1 MTELP
6 PSPRRRRGAAGR
18 ALLALVEA
26 PVAIAVLVG
35 LAAPWLPPRPYW
47 WAQLVAIGLPYASW
61 ALAAFGVAWLL
72 GRRWRAVAFH
82 AVLLL
87 VVGVRAGGLGRLA
100 EAGAAG
106 PDDLVLTTF
115 NIPQSGPSREALA
128 DSVVAFVQDAAP
140 DVLLMQDARVAM
152 RARGPAVEG
161 VQVEA
166 VRTRLPYQL
175 EMPAR
180 LANHPGWQNN
190 ATDVAFFVRD
200 GAGVEVLE
208 QEVLIIGVERD
219 PDVSLALRSH
229 LRWGGREF
237 VVYNV
242 HLRSFGSPK
251 PWEDDAVSLLR
262 PSTWAPYLRQYRGVY
277 AQRGDEADQ
286 IADAIAE
293 ETLPVVVAGDFN
305 STADNWSYHR
315 LRTAGGVSRTDATQ
329 AAGGRAWGRTY
340 HAERPFVR
348 IDFVLA
354 DPALEVT
361 GVTTSPVRFSDHRPV
376 RVGLRWRDAEAEAE
390 TE

>member
-1 MTELP
+1 MTELT
-6 PSPRRRRGAAGR
+6 SRPRRGR
-18 ALLALVEA
+18 VGWALLALAEA

-61 ALAAFGVAWLL
+61 ALAAVGVLWLL

-82 AVLLL
+82 VVLLV

-100 EAGAAG
+100 EAGPAA

-128 DSVVAFVQDAAP
+128 DSVVAFVEGAAP
-140 DVLLMQDARVAM
+140 DVLLMQDARVAT
-152 RARGPAVEG
+152 RVRGPSVEG

-166 VRTRLPYQL
+166 VRTRLPYRL

-200 GAGVEVLE
+200 GAGVEVVE

-229 LRWGGREF
+229 LRWRGREL

-251 PWEDDAVSLLR
+251 PWQDDAVSLFR
-262 PSTWAPYLRQYRGVY
+262 PSTWVPYLRQYRSVY
-277 AQRGDEADQ
+277 ARRGDEADQ
-286 IADAIAE
+286 IADAIAA

-315 LRTAGGVSRTDATQ
+315 LRTAGGVSRTDAKQ
-329 AAGGRAWGRTY
+329 AAGGLDWGRTY

-348 IDFVLA
+348 IDYVLA

-361 GVTTSPVRFSDHRPV
+361 SATTTSVTFSDHRPV
-376 RVGLRWRDAEAEAE
+376 RVGLRWRDADPAAEAE
-390 TE
+390 